1 LEHFCNNDEETVLA
15 NSGMYLWRNLNNSY
29 CQSAMGYQSSSD
41 FSGMI
46 TTPRQWVGYGESHD
60 EERTFYKAL
69 AYGTAGLTTDSVARL
84 NRIPMNLAFETLLP
98 GPKMIYEFGEMGYD
112 YSINSNGGRTNPKQ
126 PAWNWLNLP
135 LRKAAD
141 DASAKIMTLRRM
153 YPNVFTQGTY
163 SINVGSGDWSQ
174 GRRIGIVHNDL
185 DIVVLGNFDPTNT
198 VYANPTFPKTGV
210 WYNYLTGDAYPV
222 TNANMTIQMT
232 PGQLL
237 IFTDRQVTPTGIS
250 TPKCDSDCTVYPT
263 STKGLVYIS
272 TPNLILN
279 VQVYNMQGMTVM
291 SNTNINSKGI
301 DLSKMMNGL
310 YIIEVTTN
318 QGISRIKIIKD

>member
-1 LEHFCNNDEETVLA
+1 
-15 NSGMYLWRNLNNSY
+15 
-29 CQSAMGYQSSSD
+29 
-41 FSGMI
+41 
-46 TTPRQWVGYGESHD
+46 
-60 EERTFYKAL
+60 
-69 AYGTAGLTTDSVARL
+69 
-84 NRIPMNLAFETLLP
+84 
-98 GPKMIYEFGEMGYD
+98 
-112 YSINSNGGRTNPKQ
+112 
-126 PAWNWLNLP
+126 
-135 LRKAAD
+135 
-141 DASAKIMTLRRM
+141 M

-185 DIVVLGNFDPTNT
+185 DVVVLGNFDPTNT
-198 VYANPTFPKTGV
+198 VSANPTFPKTGV

-250 TPKCDSDCTVYPT
+250 TPKYDSDCTVYPT
-263 STKGLVYIS
+263 ATNGLVYIS
-272 TPNLILN
+272 TPNFVQNI
-279 VQVYNMQGMTVM
+279 QVYNIQGMSIM
-291 SNTNINSKGI
+291 SSSNVNSREI

-318 QGISRIKIIKD
+318 QGKSRSKIIKD